1 MLYPWIKYKY
11 NKKKY
16 FKSIETNILKQR
28 QTKFRYDFDEIDDE
42 FLNLVN
48 QSGLHYREYYNRVVL
63 YCGKES
69 KTIKD
74 YDMDQI
80 ELNNFRNS
88 FLDTVDYYADVYI
101 I

>member
-1 MLYPWIKYKY
+1 M
-11 NKKKY
+11 
-16 FKSIETNILKQR
+16 
-28 QTKFRYDFDEIDDE
+28 
-42 FLNLVN
+42 N